1 MQINQK
7 YDTLLS
13 MLLRREGLQ
22 SMPKQK
28 RGASSQKKTQKL
40 QISTNSPS
48 VAEKNSQFILQSDGQ
63 YSFIPEIPE
72 MIQKAH
78 GPVVD
83 RLLSETADIESAV
96 LIDDETESTPRP
108 LPIQTRVMLDYE
120 GLDVDTIGNMRITAF
135 DREVIDAVASLMNYN
150 SFITSEMIFRV
161 IMGKRNARYISD
173 HQCDLIRDSLMRC
186 SHARLHISVTDLTEK
201 GSPIG
206 RQLRAL
212 GFQKEYTGP
221 VLAFE
226 VVREI
231 NPKNG
236 KMIDFYRILS
246 QPTIFRYAASLG
258 KVSKFPIWL
267 LDTSVSKTVKVIVL
281 QSFLLRSIDSMYRNG
296 DQQFIDAKR
305 IYESVNA
312 QHDTDQVKARIRKHT
327 KTILSDWI
335 EKGFI
340 SGFQLHMAGNKIK
353 GYDIMLNQ
361 FNNYPAL
368 ELPEKTE

>member
-1 MQINQK
+1 
-7 YDTLLS
+7 
-13 MLLRREGLQ
+13 
-22 SMPKQK
+22 
-28 RGASSQKKTQKL
+28 
-40 QISTNSPS
+40 
-48 VAEKNSQFILQSDGQ
+48 
-63 YSFIPEIPE
+63 
-72 MIQKAH
+72 
-78 GPVVD
+78 
-83 RLLSETADIESAV
+83 
-96 LIDDETESTPRP
+96 
-108 LPIQTRVMLDYE
+108 
-120 GLDVDTIGNMRITAF
+120 
-135 DREVIDAVASLMNYN
+135 
-150 SFITSEMIFRV
+150 
-161 IMGKRNARYISD
+161 
-173 HQCDLIRDSLMRC
+173 
-186 SHARLHISVTDLTEK
+186 
-201 GSPIG
+201 
-206 RQLRAL
+206 
-212 GFQKEYTGP
+212 
-221 VLAFE
+221 
-226 VVREI
+226 
-231 NPKNG
+231 
-236 KMIDFYRILS
+236 MIDFYRILS